1 VAEAKVDTLVMKHFL
16 SGFSDADAKL
26 ILKHCKE
33 VLPRHANILL
43 LQVRH
48 INLTPQECLLSPTA
62 HSAVSYRLVDQN
74 HVHTDTHGFVRCYNG
89 VTSM

>member
-1 VAEAKVDTLVMKHFL
+1 MKHFL

-43 LQVRH
+43 LQVWH
-48 INLTPQECLLSPTA
+48 INLTRVTQECLFAPIA
-62 HSAVSYRLVDQN
+62 RSAVLCRLVDQN
-74 HVHTDTHGFVRCYNG
+74 HLHTNTHSFLRCYNG
-89 VTSM
+89 VTSV